1 MLNVHTGVHGQALA
15 GKSSLG
21 QTLGSPG
28 TRRNRER
35 TVEWCRQQEELL
47 AAAAGRKSG
56 GRDGATQEG
65 AEPVAITNVETQRML
80 TAARRMKTAAGC
92 AQGSTMK
99 AVHAFAQYLGMD
111 PAEDE
116 HLLWVA
122 VEAMTS
128 PLPDHWSEYKTD
140 AGEVYYY
147 NMRTR
152 ISQWEHPLDDY
163 HKGLFLR
170 LKARSEHA
178 EEDVAQEGQEPSLPA
193 RWWGEETGEIA
204 RERAR
209 VDNGTARKEK
219 SSRILGEIARSKQAA
234 THAAQRH
241 FKQQAV
247 AGVAGH
253 SAHGQDALWHSEQE
267 AKGLRGRDARGGQGW
282 ARGHRRLAGANMDD
296 TERSN
301 VHTIRAPLEEE
312 VKEARAAALRSR
324 ERVHL
329 HKRLAHAEVECGRGS
344 FATRIPLPTKGRP
357 VRRKGV
363 FALNLEPVQ
372 DLAGEKAVKRGLGAG
387 PFPSTNTPRPLHDAI
402 DPFQSIQEAHGS
414 KRRAVRLPPMT
425 VLMR

>member
-1 MLNVHTGVHGQALA
+1 MLHVHTGVHGQALA

-28 TRRNRER
+28 TRRNRQR
-35 TVEWCRQQEELL
+35 TVDWCRQQEELL
-47 AAAAGRKSG
+47 AAAAGRKNG

-65 AEPVAITNVETQRML
+65 AEPVAITDVETQRML

-111 PAEDE
+111 PSEDG

-140 AGEVYYY
+140 AGQVYYY

-163 HKGLFLR
+163 HRSLFLR
-170 LKARSEHA
+170 LKARSERA
-178 EEDVAQEGQEPSLPA
+178 EEDVAEEGQEPSPPA
-193 RWWGEETGEIA
+193 RWWGEETAEIA

-219 SSRILGEIARSKQAA
+219 SSRILGEVARSKQAA
-234 THAAQRH
+234 TDAAQRH
-241 FKQQAV
+241 LKQAV

-253 SAHGQDALWHSEQE
+253 SAHGQEALWFSAQE
-267 AKGLRGRDARGGQGW
+267 AIGLRGRDAGGGQGW
-282 ARGHRRLAGANMDD
+282 APRGHRRLAGANMDD

-301 VHTIRAPLEEE
+301 VLTIRAPLEQE

-329 HKRLAHAEVECGRGS
+329 HKSLAHTEVGCRGDS
-344 FATRIPLPTKGRP
+344 FATRIPLPTEGGP
-357 VRRKGV
+357 VRRRGV

-372 DLAGEKAVKRGLGAG
+372 DLAGEKKVKRGLGAG
-387 PFPSTNTPRPLHDAI
+387 PFLSTNTPRPLNHAI
-402 DPFQSIQEAHGS
+402 SPFQSIQEAKGS
-414 KRRAVRLPPMT
+414 KRREVRLPPMT